1 MYFST
6 RHIRIFIDYRV
17 FFTFSNTTPTI
28 TIFVSLLFDKA
39 VSMVKHIME
48 IVKWN
53 TCVYQNWSNPRT
65 WRVSLNIWGPFF
77 CTLLAK
83 LGP

>member
-28 TIFVSLLFDKA
+28 TVFVSLLFDKA

-53 TCVYQNWSNPRT
+53 TTFIKTGQTPV
-65 WRVSLNIWGPFF
+65 
-77 CTLLAK
+77 
-83 LGP
+83 LGVFH

>member
-6 RHIRIFIDYRV
+6 IHVCIFIDYRV
-17 FFTFSNTTPTI
+17 FTFNNTTPTI
-28 TIFVSLLFDKA
+28 AIFVSLLFDRA

-53 TCVYQNWSNPRT
+53 TALS
-65 WRVSLNIWGPFF
+65 
-77 CTLLAK
+77 K
-83 LGP
+83 LVKPPVLGMFH

>member
-1 MYFST
+1 MYVFSLIT
-6 RHIRIFIDYRV
+6 GF
-17 FFTFSNTTPTI
+17 FFTFSNTTPAI
-28 TIFVSLLFDKA
+28 TIFVSLLFDKD

-53 TCVYQNWSNPRT
+53 TAFIKAGQIPRT
-65 WRVSLNIWGPFF
+65 WRVLLNIWEPFI